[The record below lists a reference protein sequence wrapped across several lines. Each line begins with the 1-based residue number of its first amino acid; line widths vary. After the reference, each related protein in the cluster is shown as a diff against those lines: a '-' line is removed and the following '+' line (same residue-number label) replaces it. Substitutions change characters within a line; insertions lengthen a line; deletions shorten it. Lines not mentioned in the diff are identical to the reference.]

1 MNGAWTELSSP
12 GAVAAATRLTNGI
25 PPFPQPTNGARA
37 TVGAGL
43 TFFSDMVH
51 VGLARPVD
59 RAARWRLV
67 GGFGTA
73 F

>member
-1 MNGAWTELSSP
+1 VSSL
-12 GAVAAATRLTNGI
+12 AAAAAAGSLTRDTNASI
-25 PPFPQPTNGARA
+25 PEPTHGMRA

-43 TFFSDMVH
+43 TFFSDILH

-59 RAARWRLV
+59 RPAPLRFVA
-67 GGFGTA
+67 GFGAA